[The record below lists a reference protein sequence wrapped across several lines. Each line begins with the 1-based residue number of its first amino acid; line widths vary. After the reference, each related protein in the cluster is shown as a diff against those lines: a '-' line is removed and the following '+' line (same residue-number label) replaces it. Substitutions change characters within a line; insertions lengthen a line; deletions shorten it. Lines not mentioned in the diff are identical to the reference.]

1 MSYTGSALLLLW
13 MVLLGVWIV
22 RLPSEKLY
30 APRPWVYLWI
40 AARVLLRGGIGLF
53 AVLAWESYRTPSPT
67 PAYALVVDAACPEAW
82 TAATQIARGLFAER
96 QRVGLIAVTSKS
108 AFWAIPPSHDST
120 LFSAL
125 LTHLKESAPTSTD
138 TVAYHSALRQL
149 RPYLRA
155 NYFTAAVWIGRFTD
169 TLSEGI
175 RLPLCPGELT
185 NLQSLRLPSPPL
197 SEGKW
202 YGLGALL
209 CVGLLL
215 IGEGYFYLLRK
226 HLPLRL
232 QP

>member
-1 MSYTGSALLLLW
+1 MSYTGGALLLLW
-13 MVLLGVWIV
+13 MVLLGIWVI

-30 APRPWVYLWI
+30 APRPWVYLWL
-40 AARVLLRGGIGLF
+40 AVRVLLRGGIGFF
-53 AVLAWESYRTPSPT
+53 AVLAWESYRAPSPP

-96 QRVGLIAVTSKS
+96 QRVGLLAVTSKS
-108 AFWAIPPSHDST
+108 AFWAIPPTQDSI

-125 LTHLKESAPTSTD
+125 LDRLKEGAPTSMD
-138 TVAYHSALRQL
+138 TVAYHAALRQL
-149 RPYLRA
+149 RPYVRTHS
-155 NYFTAAVWIGRFTD
+155 FTAAVWIGRFAD
-169 TLSEGI
+169 GPSDGI
-175 RLPLCPGELT
+175 RLSLCPGKLT
-185 NLQSLRLPSPPL
+185 DLQNLQLPSPPL
-197 SEGKW
+197 SEAKW

-226 HLPLRL
+226 HLPLRP